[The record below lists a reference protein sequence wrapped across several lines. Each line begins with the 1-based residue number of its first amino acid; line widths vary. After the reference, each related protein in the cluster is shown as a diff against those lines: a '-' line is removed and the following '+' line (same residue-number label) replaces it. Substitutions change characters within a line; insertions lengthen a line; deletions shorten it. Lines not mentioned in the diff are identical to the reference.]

1 MTRDKQIRVLAVFE
15 EPDTQEQICS
25 VLRGYGFRVEA
36 VSEGSEGLMRLKRL
50 PVDVIVSNV
59 HLPGMSGIQLAQA
72 ARRIHPQVQV
82 IMVIYED
89 DAESIPPALAAGV
102 ANIVCWPCAPEQ
114 MCATVERAMHT
125 LKTNTRR
132 LIEDRT
138 GVLYKLVGAFA
149 AAVDAKSYYTYRHS
163 ARVTELCNKLAPVM
177 RLSDEEAA
185 MFEIAAMVHDIG
197 KIGTP
202 DLVLAKPDALS
213 DEEWVD
219 VLKHP
224 DLGSSILA
232 QVEELAEVAA
242 IVRHHHERV
251 DGTGYPDGLVG
262 EAIPRLARALSVV
275 DAYEAMTSERPYR
288 RALSHNDAINE
299 LLKGRRSQFDAEIA
313 EIFVDAISGAE
324 EELKQAA

>member
-1 MTRDKQIRVLAVFE
+1 MAENRQIRVLAVADESDILEHVNSELERNGFLVE
-15 EPDTQEQICS
+15 TAPD
-25 VLRGYGFRVEA
+25 
-36 VSEGSEGLMRLKRL
+36 GSEGLTLLKRL
-50 PVDVIVSNV
+50 PVDAIVSDV

-82 IMVIYED
+82 IMIIPED
-89 DAESIPPALAAGV
+89 DVESISPALAAGV
-102 ANIVCWPCAPEQ
+102 SDIVCWPYRSGRLCRA
-114 MCATVERAMHT
+114 VEESVCR

-138 GVLYKLVGAFA
+138 GVLYKLVRAFA
-149 AAVDAKSYYTYRHS
+149 GAVDAKSYYTYRHS
-163 ARVTELCNKLAPVM
+163 ARVAELCLKLADVM

-185 MFEIAAMVHDIG
+185 MFEIGSMVHDIG

-202 DLVLAKPDALS
+202 DLVLAKPEALS

-224 DLGSSILA
+224 DLGSSILS

-262 EAIPRLARALSVV
+262 EAIPRLARALAVV

-288 RALSHNDAINE
+288 AALSHDEALGE
-299 LLKGRRSQFDAEIA
+299 LLKGKDSQFDAEIVDTFIAMFGAAKA
-313 EIFVDAISGAE
+313 ELE
-324 EELKQAA
+324 KAA